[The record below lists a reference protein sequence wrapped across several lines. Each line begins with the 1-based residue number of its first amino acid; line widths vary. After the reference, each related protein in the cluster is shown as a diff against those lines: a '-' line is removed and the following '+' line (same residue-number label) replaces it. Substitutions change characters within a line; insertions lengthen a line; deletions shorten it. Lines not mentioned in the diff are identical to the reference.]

1 MLTRFFLIGGAS
13 GDCRNKYKNR
23 MCFPH
28 KVIWRLKKMSATE
41 KTSVV
46 SGFYK
51 LPIEKRREFVTQF
64 ANLNEDD
71 VKSFSSSLDLATAD
85 RMIEN
90 VLGTFELPL
99 GLAVNFLINN
109 KEYILPMVTE
119 ESSVVAAASNAAK
132 IARVKGG
139 FSTIL
144 SKPLMIG
151 QLQLLHIEDVTSAAQ
166 GILQHKTQLL
176 AVANAQD
183 KVLVDF
189 GGGAKDIEVRILQ
202 SPLGPMI
209 VTHLIVDVR
218 DAMGANAVNTMCEA
232 LAPVLEEITGGKVR
246 LKILSNLA
254 DKRIAKATATFDKE
268 KMGGEHVVDAFLE
281 SYLLASVDPYRAATH
296 NKGIMNGI
304 DALIIATGN
313 DFRAIEAGAHAYA
326 ARDGHYTS
334 LTRYHKNNNGDLVG
348 EIELPLAVGVV
359 GGAANIHP
367 KARLCRKI
375 LGIKTAQELAE
386 IVASLGLAQNFAALL
401 ALSTVGIQKGH
412 MSLHAKNIA
421 VMAGA
426 QGEEIEVLAERLV
439 TDGKVKLDYA
449 KDQLE
454 KLRRKV

>member
-1 MLTRFFLIGGAS
+1 
-13 GDCRNKYKNR
+13 
-23 MCFPH
+23 
-28 KVIWRLKKMSATE
+28 MSSAD

-51 LPIEKRREFVTQF
+51 LPIEKRREFVSQF
-64 ANLNEDD
+64 SNLDEED
-71 VKSFSSSLDLATAD
+71 VRVFSSSLDIGTAD

-99 GLAVNFLINN
+99 GVAVNFLING
-109 KEYILPMVTE
+109 KDYLIPMATE

-139 FSTIL
+139 FSA
-144 SKPLMIG
+144 SCSPPLMIG
-151 QLQLLHIEDVTSAAQ
+151 QLQLLHVQDVPSAAQ
-166 GILQHKTQLL
+166 EIIRQKEQLL
-176 AVANAQD
+176 KLANAQD
-183 KVLVDF
+183 KILVDF
-189 GGGAKDIEVRILQ
+189 GGGAKDLEVRILD
-202 SPLGPMI
+202 SPLGSMI

-232 LAPVLEEITGGKVR
+232 LAPMLEEICGGKVR

-254 DKRIAKATATFDKE
+254 DRRLVKANAVFDKE
-268 KMGGEHVVDAFLE
+268 KMGGDQVVDAFLE
-281 SYLLASVDPYRAATH
+281 SYILASIDPYRAATH

-326 ARDGHYTS
+326 ARNGQYTS
-334 LTRYHKNNNGDLVG
+334 LTSYHKNKDGNLVG
-348 EIELPLAVGVV
+348 EIELPMAVGVV
-359 GGAANIHP
+359 GGAANMHP
-367 KARLCRKI
+367 KAKLCRKI
-375 LGIKTAQELAE
+375 LGIKTAQQLAE
-386 IVASLGLAQNFAALL
+386 IVASLGLAQNFAAVF

-426 QGEEIEVLAERLV
+426 QGDEIEKLADHLVL
-439 TDGKVKLDYA
+439 DGKVKLDYA
-449 KDQLE
+449 KELLE
-454 KLRRKV
+454 KLRKNG

>member
-1 MLTRFFLIGGAS
+1 
-13 GDCRNKYKNR
+13 
-23 MCFPH
+23 
-28 KVIWRLKKMSATE
+28 MSLSE

-51 LPIEKRREFVTQF
+51 LPIEKRREFVAQF
-64 ANLNEDD
+64 VNLNEDE
-71 VKSFSSSLDLATAD
+71 VKSFSSCLDLATAD

-109 KEYILPMVTE
+109 KDYIIPMATE

-139 FSTIL
+139 FSTTCTD
-144 SKPLMIG
+144 PLMIG
-151 QLQLLHIEDVTSAAQ
+151 QLQLMHVKDVSVAAQ
-166 GILQHKTQLL
+166 RIKQHKKQLL

-183 KVLVDF
+183 KILVNF
-189 GGGAKDIEVRILQ
+189 GGGAKDIEVRILE
-202 SPLGPMI
+202 SPLGQMI
-209 VTHLIVDVR
+209 ITHLIVDVR

-232 LAPVLEEITGGKVR
+232 LAPMLEEITGGKVR

-254 DKRIAKATATFDKE
+254 DKRLVTATATFDKAT
-268 KMGGEHVVDAFLE
+268 MGGDHVVDAFLE
-281 SYLLASVDPYRAATH
+281 SYVLASIDPYRAATH

-326 ARDGHYTS
+326 ARDGRYTS
-334 LTRYHKNNNGDLVG
+334 LTRYHKNENGDLVG
-348 EIELPLAVGVV
+348 EIELPMAVGVV
-359 GGAANIHP
+359 GGAANMHP
-367 KARLCRKI
+367 KAKLCRKI
-375 LGIKTAQELAE
+375 LGVKTARELAE
-386 IVASLGLAQNFAALL
+386 VVASLGLAQNFAALL

-426 QGEEIEVLAERLV
+426 QENEIEKLAEQLV
-439 TDGKVKLDYA
+439 HDGKVKLDYA
-449 KDQLE
+449 KELLE
-454 KLRRKV
+454 KIRRIS